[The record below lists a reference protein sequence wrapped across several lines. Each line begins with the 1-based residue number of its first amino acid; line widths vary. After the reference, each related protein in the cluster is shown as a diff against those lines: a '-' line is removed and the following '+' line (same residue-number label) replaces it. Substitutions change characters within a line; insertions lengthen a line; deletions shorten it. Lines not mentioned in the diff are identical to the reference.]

1 MSHQSDLISEDI
13 LAYLGQHERKELLRF
28 LTCGNVDDGKSTLIG
43 RLLHDSKMIYEDHLE
58 AITRDSKKVGTTGD
72 DVDLALLVDG
82 LQAEREQGITIDVAY
97 RYFSTAKRKFIIA
110 DTPGHEQ
117 YTRNMATGASTCD
130 LAIILIDARYGVQTQ
145 TRRHS
150 FIASLLGIRHIVVA
164 INKMDLKGFDQG
176 VFEQIKADYLA
187 FAEKIGLKTSSLHF
201 VPMSALKG
209 DNVVN
214 KSERSPWYAGQSLME
229 ILETVEIAADRNLD
243 DMRFPVQYVNRPNL
257 NFRGFAGTLASGVVR
272 KGDEVV
278 ALPSGK
284 GSKVKSIVTFEG
296 ELEQA
301 GPGQAVTLTL
311 EDEID
316 VSRGDMLVH
325 ADNRPLV
332 TDGFDAMLVWM
343 AEEPMLP
350 GKKYDIKRATSYVPG
365 SIPSI
370 VHKVDVNT
378 LERTPGSELKLNEIA
393 RVKVSLDAPIAL
405 DGYEQNRTTGAF
417 IVIDRLTN
425 GTVGA
430 GMIISAPSAAHG
442 SSAHHGSNAHV
453 TREERAGRF
462 GQQPATVLFSGL
474 SGAGKSTLLRTLY
487 GNYLPA
493 GGSIR
498 LRHAGDWLELVG
510 AEPREVLAVRR
521 QTLGYV
527 SQFLRVIPRVATL
540 DVVMEPALARGWSRD
555 SAELRARSLLARLNI
570 PERLWQL
577 APGTFSGGEQ
587 QRVNIARGFM
597 VEWPILLLDEPT
609 ASLDEANRQVVLEL
623 IGEAKGAGAALIG
636 IFHDRAAREAVASR
650 YLDMSQEL
658 SRQEQAHVV

>member
-13 LAYLGQHERKELLRF
+13 LAYLAQHERKELLRF

-130 LAIILIDARYGVQTQ
+130 LAIILVDARYGVQTQ

-150 FIASLLGIRHIVVA
+150 YIASLLGIKHIVVA
-164 INKMDLKGFDQG
+164 INKMDLKDFDQG
-176 VFEQIKADYLA
+176 VFEAIKADYLQ
-187 FAEKIGLKTSSLHF
+187 FADRIQLNPTSINF

-214 KSERSPWYAGQSLME
+214 KSERSPWYTGQSLME
-229 ILETVEIAADRNLD
+229 ILETVEIAGDRNLD

-257 NFRGFAGTLASGVVR
+257 NFRGFAGTLASGIVH
-272 KGDEVV
+272 KGDEVM

-284 GSKVKSIVTFEG
+284 TSKVKSIVTFEG
-296 ELEQA
+296 ELESA
-301 GPGQAVTLTL
+301 IPGQAITLTL

-325 ADNRPLV
+325 ADNSPQI
-332 TDGFDAMLVWM
+332 TDSFDAMLVWM
-343 AEEPMLP
+343 SEEPMLP

-370 VHKVDVNT
+370 AHKVDVNT
-378 LERTPGSELKLNEIA
+378 LEETAGSSLQLNEIA
-393 RVKVSLDAPIAL
+393 KVKVSLDAPIAL

-430 GMIISAPSAAHG
+430 GMIIADPQAG
-442 SSAHHGSNAHV
+442 RNVDGHHGRQAHV
-453 TREERAGRF
+453 SPEERAARF

-474 SGAGKSTLLRTLY
+474 SGAGKSTLAYAVERKLFDMGRAVYVLD
-487 GNYLPA
+487 GQN
-493 GGSIR
+493 
-498 LRHAGDWLELVG
+498 LRHDLNKGLPQDRAGRTENWRRAAHVARQFNEAGLVTLAAFVAPD
-510 AEPREVLAVRR
+510 AEGRE
-521 QTLGYV
+521 Q
-527 SQFLRVIPRVATL
+527 
-540 DVVMEPALARGWSRD
+540 AR
-555 SAELRARSLLARLNI
+555 
-570 PERLWQL
+570 
-577 APGTFSGGEQ
+577 
-587 QRVNIARGFM
+587 
-597 VEWPILLLDEPT
+597 
-609 ASLDEANRQVVLEL
+609 
-623 IGEAKGAGAALIG
+623 ALIG
-636 IFHDRAAREAVASR
+636 SERLITVYVQASPLACRERDPQGLYAAGQDNIPGESFPYDVPLDADLVIDTQSVDVDEGVKRVLDLLRERGAI
-650 YLDMSQEL
+650 
-658 SRQEQAHVV
+658 